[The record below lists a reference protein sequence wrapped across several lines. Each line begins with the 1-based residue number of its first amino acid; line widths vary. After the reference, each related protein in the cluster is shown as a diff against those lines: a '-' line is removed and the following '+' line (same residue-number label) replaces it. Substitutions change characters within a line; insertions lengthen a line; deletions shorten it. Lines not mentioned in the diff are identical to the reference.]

1 MPALSA
7 AIGIIGL
14 VSAIGGG
21 VMSYMGQQRA
31 INAEKDA
38 NRLQQQQMNLDAARS
53 RRNIARQAIVMRGQ
67 ALSAATTQGA
77 GFGAS
82 SGVAGGLAGVDSQ
95 ENSAQLGLNQNTQN
109 ANSLF
114 AARNDMFS
122 GESQAATG
130 QAISS
135 FGGMIMNNASMFG
148 KIGSYWGAP
157 GMGTSS
163 SGSNTWG
170 GSSNKS
176 TGWGMTTRYV

>member
-14 VSAIGGG
+14 VSAVGGG
-21 VMSYMGQQRA
+21 IMSYMGQQRA

-53 RRNIARQAIVMRGQ
+53 RRNIARQAIIMRGQ
-67 ALSAATTQGA
+67 ALSAATSQGA
-77 GFGAS
+77 GYGQS
-82 SGVAGGLAGVDSQ
+82 SGIAGGLAGVSNQ
-95 ENSAQLGLNQNTQN
+95 ESSAQLGLNQNTMN

-130 QAISS
+130 NAISS
-135 FGGMIMNNASMFG
+135 FGGMLMNNAQMFG
-148 KIGSYWGAP
+148 KVGSYYGAP
-157 GMGTSS
+157 GMNN
-163 SGSNTWG
+163 NTWG
-170 GSSNKS
+170 GNS
-176 TGWGMTTRYV
+176 TGWAPSSRNRSMTEMYA